1 MVDPSLCQDLR
12 TDWEWNSDTVVK
24 ANGFLSQFRSSTFVI
39 AFNIVL
45 EVFACL
51 RGLTVK
57 WQGKAAD
64 VAFAYKEV
72 GETVKRFEK
81 MRENSEEE
89 FSSIFEETTNL
100 GKELYGEMFQLTKL
114 RSAGRQMHRS
124 NMETTNVESYY
135 RISLYNEFLSYIIEE
150 LQGRFQTFSAGF
162 RGLFFLLPSECRSQA
177 IMEIPNELEN
187 SVSTYVDDLPCAAG
201 FKFEYRNWVRFWKEA
216 EGEIPATLTDSLT
229 ACDVTLFPNIKVLL
243 TIAVTIPVTSCE
255 SERSFS
261 QLKLIKTAH
270 RSTMTAD
277 RLSGLALMKINRE
290 RCDQIFKSADDMNGV
305 IHLFFQ
311 MHPRRMKMPCLL
323 VDK

>member
-1 MVDPSLCQDLR
+1 M
-12 TDWEWNSDTVVK
+12 
-24 ANGFLSQFRSSTFVI
+24 G
-39 AFNIVL
+39 
-45 EVFACL
+45 
-51 RGLTVK
+51 
-57 WQGKAAD
+57 
-64 VAFAYKEV
+64 
-72 GETVKRFEK
+72 
-81 MRENSEEE
+81 ENSEEE

-229 ACDVTLFPNIKVLL
+229 ACDLTLFPNIKVLL
-243 TIAVTIPVTSCE
+243 TIPVTIPVTSCE

-311 MHPRRMKMPCLL
+311 MHPRRMKMSCLL

>member
-1 MVDPSLCQDLR
+1 MNWKTLLALMSMICLALLDL
-12 TDWEWNSDTVVK
+12 N
-24 ANGFLSQFRSSTFVI
+24 SSTVT
-39 AFNIVL
+39 
-45 EVFACL
+45 
-51 RGLTVK
+51 GS
-57 WQGKAAD
+57 GS
-64 VAFAYKEV
+64 
-72 GETVKRFEK
+72 G
-81 MRENSEEE
+81 
-89 FSSIFEETTNL
+89 
-100 GKELYGEMFQLTKL
+100 
-114 RSAGRQMHRS
+114 
-124 NMETTNVESYY
+124 
-135 RISLYNEFLSYIIEE
+135 
-150 LQGRFQTFSAGF
+150 
-162 RGLFFLLPSECRSQA
+162 
-177 IMEIPNELEN
+177 
-187 SVSTYVDDLPCAAG
+187 
-201 FKFEYRNWVRFWKEA
+201 

-311 MHPRRMKMPCLL
+311 MHPRRMNMPCLL

>member
-1 MVDPSLCQDLR
+1 M
-12 TDWEWNSDTVVK
+12 
-24 ANGFLSQFRSSTFVI
+24 
-39 AFNIVL
+39 
-45 EVFACL
+45 
-51 RGLTVK
+51 
-57 WQGKAAD
+57 QGKAAD

-89 FSSIFEETTNL
+89 FSSIFEETKNL

-162 RGLFFLLPSECRSQA
+162 RELFFLLPSECRSQA

-277 RLSGLALMKINRE
+277 RLSGLE
-290 RCDQIFKSADDMNGV
+290 D
-305 IHLFFQ
+305 
-311 MHPRRMKMPCLL
+311 
-323 VDK
+323 